1 MLLGFVSDKVV
12 IKREENEKNLT
23 KVIIGIYD
31 KSLTKNGAYT
41 GLIGLDILE
50 RCEEN
55 EYFASFKN
63 EY

>member
-1 MLLGFVSDKVV
+1 MLLGFAADKVV
-12 IKREENEKNLT
+12 IQREENEKTLQ

-55 EYFASFKN
+55 EYFGSFKS
-63 EY
+63 